1 MSASSP
7 KAYTMCIA
15 RSSPIA
21 CRTQVPQCLAQV
33 SWHIA
38 QASGHWLLSRH
49 GIVHTVSHLVRL
61 ANILIHNGFIYLRWV
76 TLPIVMPAQ

>member
-7 KAYTMCIA
+7 KAYTMYIA

-38 QASGHWLLSRH
+38 QASGHWLQPCHEDVR
-49 GIVHTVSHLVRL
+49 TVSHPIRL
-61 ANILIHNGFIYLRWV
+61 ASSVIHKGFPYRGS
-76 TLPIVMPAQ
+76 AN